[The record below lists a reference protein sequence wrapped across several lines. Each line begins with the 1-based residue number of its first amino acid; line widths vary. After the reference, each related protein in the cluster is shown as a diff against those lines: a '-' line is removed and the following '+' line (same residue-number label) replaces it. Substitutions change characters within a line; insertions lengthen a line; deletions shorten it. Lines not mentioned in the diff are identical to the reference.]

1 MNLRIPFLKPKAAI
15 NESMWE
21 GLDGI
26 WNRSARSKSGVR
38 VDHLTA
44 YASTAVAACILIR
57 SETAAT
63 LPTDVMRE
71 VDLDEQGG
79 QSRREKA
86 KQHPAYPLLKY
97 GPNPSQR
104 AVTFWNWQQQ
114 TTDMLGN
121 AWVWVETR
129 GTRLVGLHPLTGRCE
144 AIIENI
150 DGINHLRGVK
160 HTKNGIVKLYPERE
174 VLHFPS
180 SYISEDGITG
190 RSLVD
195 VAREAIGLDIASQE
209 FFARVMANGTHMGVV
224 LVTDE
229 SLGKEQQEALQ
240 KQLADG
246 RGVAPAGKVR
256 LFQKGVKPF
265 VVGMTVKDAELTEAR
280 RFVRE
285 GICNVTRIP
294 VVMIDP
300 THGTY
305 TNSEQGDIQLAK
317 HCIRPICVI
326 REQVISSKLL
336 SADPALY
343 VKFDMNGLMRG
354 DYKTRME
361 GHALG
366 VNAGIFVPNDV
377 RRLEDMEELPGGDIL
392 RFPQNSIPA
401 TQAET
406 DPLASVEPIVAD
418 AQNRIAARFAHDG
431 DTERSREFA
440 ARVIEPIA
448 ATFARAGRAFD
459 SEAFIKEAVNG

>member
-1 MNLRIPFLKPKAAI
+1 MKLSIPFLKPKNAV
-15 NESMWE
+15 NESTWE
-21 GLDGI
+21 GLDGLF
-26 WNRSARSKSGVR
+26 NRGARSKAGVR
-38 VDHLTA
+38 VDHITA
-44 YASTAVAACILIR
+44 YASTAVAACLLIR

-71 VDLDEQGG
+71 VDSDETGG
-79 QSRREKA
+79 VSRREKA
-86 KQHPAYPLLKY
+86 KQHPAYPLLKF

-114 TTDMLGN
+114 TTDILGN

-144 AIIENI
+144 AIIENVG
-150 DGINHLRGVK
+150 GINHLRGVRHFK
-160 HTKNGIVKLYPERE
+160 GGTETVYPERE
-174 VLHFPS
+174 ILHFPS

-195 VAREAIGLDIASQE
+195 VARESIGLDIAAQE
-209 FFARVMANGTHMGVV
+209 FFARVMSNGTHMGVV

-229 SLGKEQQEALQ
+229 SLSKEQSEALQ

-305 TNSEQGDIQLAK
+305 SNSEQGDIQLAK
-317 HCIRPICVI
+317 HCIRPIVVI

-336 SADPALY
+336 SADPNLY
-343 VKFDMNGLMRG
+343 VKFDLNGLMRG
-354 DYKTRME
+354 DFASRMN
-361 GHALG
+361 GYAQA
-366 VNAGIFVPNDV
+366 VNAGIFTPNMV
-377 RRLEDMEELPGGDIL
+377 LKLEDEEELPGGDIL
-392 RFPQNSIPA
+392 RFPTNSIPA

-406 DPLASVEPIVAD
+406 DPLAAAEPIVAD
-418 AQNRIAARFAHDG
+418 AQMRVAARFAADG
-431 DTERSREFA
+431 DTERTRAFA
-440 ARVIEPIA
+440 AKVIEPIA
-448 ATFARAGRAFD
+448 LMYARAGRAFD